1 MSTTVPVCAFHAL
14 FLYLK
19 LLGFFFF
26 LFIALPFPV
35 NSNVIRFPIPDHL
48 STRQHLTN
56 AYFICFQQCK
66 VLENSTGACNVA
78 LKGRRYLSYHI
89 CIWCPLT
96 S

>member
-1 MSTTVPVCAFHAL
+1 MSTTAPVCAFHAL

-19 LLGFFFF
+19 LLGFFF
-26 LFIALPFPV
+26 LIALPFPV
-35 NSNVIRFPIPDHL
+35 NSDVTHFPIPDHL
-48 STRQHLTN
+48 STTQHLTN

-78 LKGRRYLSYHI
+78 LKGRCCLSYHI
-89 CIWCPLT
+89 CIWCLLT

>member
-1 MSTTVPVCAFHAL
+1 MKHVHYSPRLCFPCFIFIFEVV
-14 FLYLK
+14 
-19 LLGFFFF
+19 GFFFF
-26 LFIALPFPV
+26 FALPFPV
-35 NSNVIRFPIPDHL
+35 NSDVTRFPIPDHL
-48 STRQHLTN
+48 STSQHLTN

-89 CIWCPLT
+89 CIWCLLT